1 MKSLEKIEM
10 FSNETFF
17 TQIEFLIDVAMETR
31 PDEIMTT
38 LAFLVDL
45 KDFINGIK
53 NELSMEKELLQ
64 QKTEIPNCE

>member
-1 MKSLEKIEM
+1 MTTLEKIEI
-10 FSNETFF
+10 FNDETFS

-38 LAFLVDL
+38 LAFLADL
-45 KDFINGIK
+45 KSLIHEIRD
-53 NELSMEKELLQ
+53 ELTIEEKSLQ